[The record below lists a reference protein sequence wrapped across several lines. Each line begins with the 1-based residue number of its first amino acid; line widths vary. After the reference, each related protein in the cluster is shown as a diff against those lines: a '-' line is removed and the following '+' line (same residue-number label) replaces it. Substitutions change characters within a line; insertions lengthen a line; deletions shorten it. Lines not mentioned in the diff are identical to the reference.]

1 MRTAAG
7 LTRTRVAAAIGVTP
21 ETVRKWETGVTDP
34 SGEHRAAY
42 GRLLDGLAARYPA
55 PAPPAPESAAP
66 GAAAPAVSESSPA
79 RAARESHRR
88 HQQRRT
94 TTTAEATRGELRE
107 RIAARVSTELERA
120 GGDTDA
126 AAAALIKKAIPDVME
141 LFAATR
147 RTARYEH
154 TSYPS
159 LPQIFE
165 RPAKGEANLI
175 WEARPSWRHPGLR
188 RSPDGPLTVTALD
201 VNAAYLSALKTHL
214 PIGRLEHTTGG
225 GHDRRRAGVHLI
237 DPPAWHHPTAPN
249 PLGDREETGP
259 VWVTEPTLRLLLQL
273 AGPKHRLIETPR
285 IHESWTSGATEA
297 LLDGLRQTL
306 AEARTD
312 AIATGDDVTLT
323 YLKAMYS
330 RFVSTIGDSSANRE
344 MMRPDW
350 THIIRSQAFA
360 NLWRRAHKAA
370 AASLTVVSIVGT
382 DELHVAGDWRTVWTE
397 GTGLSEMK
405 VKTTPR
411 TGEPVTYTMTEVA

>member
-1 MRTAAG
+1 APEPAAPG
-7 LTRTRVAAAIGVTP
+7 
-21 ETVRKWETGVTDP
+21 
-34 SGEHRAAY
+34 
-42 GRLLDGLAARYPA
+42 PA
-55 PAPPAPESAAP
+55 PAAPTEAVAPAAPE
-66 GAAAPAVSESSPA
+66 SESSPA
-79 RAARESHRR
+79 RAARDSHRR

-107 RIAARVSTELERA
+107 RIATRVAAELERA

-126 AAAALIKKAIPDVME
+126 ATNALIKKAIPDVME

-154 TSYPS
+154 TAYPR

-175 WEARPSWRHPGLR
+175 WEARPSWRHPHLR

-225 GHDRRRAGVHLI
+225 EHDRKRAGVHLI
-237 DPPAWHHPTAPN
+237 DPLAWHHPTAPN

-259 VWVTEPTLRLLLQL
+259 VWVTEPILRLLLQL
-273 AGPKHRLIETPR
+273 AGPKHRLIEAPR
-285 IHESWTSGATEA
+285 IHESWTSGATEVM
-297 LLDGLRQTL
+297 LDGLRQTL
-306 AEARTD
+306 AEARSE

-370 AASLTVVSIVGT
+370 TAGLTVVSIVGT
-382 DELHVAGDWRTVWTE
+382 DELHVAGDWRQVWGE

-405 VKTTPR
+405 VKTAPR
-411 TGEPVTYTMTEVA
+411 TGDPVTYTMTEVP